1 MFFSSSFCDN
11 FLDLSVTDPDE
22 SGSEILYLV
31 VEKTVLGNVFVIL
44 VLVAYLEKKTSHL

>member
-31 VEKTVLGNVFVIL
+31 V
-44 VLVAYLEKKTSHL
+44 KKLFWVMFLLLLFLMHI

>member
-11 FLDLSVTDPDE
+11 FLDKSVTDPDE

-31 VEKTVLGNVFVIL
+31 V
-44 VLVAYLEKKTSHL
+44 KKLFWVMFLLLLFLMHI